1 MDAKV
6 KIAEAKRIA
15 EGKKAKSVVTAK
27 SNVLFE
33 VKPFDSETDLDAVAA
48 KIFAE
53 IILDGLLWKT
63 EYKKDPVAFGIYKL
77 IIGCTIEDEK
87 VSADD
92 L

>member
-1 MDAKV
+1 MEAKV
-6 KIAEAKRIA
+6 RIAEAKREA
-15 EGKKAKSVVTAK
+15 EGKKKKVGPVAK

-53 IILDGLLWKT
+53 IVMDGLLWKT

-87 VSADD
+87 VSSDD